1 MFWVSSLALFTLTE
15 PLPIESSTGA
25 GYAPDCLD
33 NLLQSPVR
41 ATRQDVV
48 RAPRF
53 LRGGFPSVF
62 VGPWPQLITRVLH
75 MPEPLVLASSS
86 VTRARLLRN
95 AGLAFASE
103 DARLDEAAVR
113 DALLAEGA
121 GPRDIADTL
130 AEMKALRI
138 SARHPTA
145 LVIGSDQVL
154 AVAGRVLG
162 KAEDMSAA
170 RDQLLL
176 LRDRQ
181 HLLLSAVVVC
191 QGGEPLWRHVGEAR
205 MRMRAFSEEWLDDY
219 LLRNA
224 EAVLASVGGYR
235 IEEEGVRLFSAI
247 EGDYFTIL
255 GLPLLPLLSWLSLR
269 GTIPS

>member
-1 MFWVSSLALFTLTE
+1 
-15 PLPIESSTGA
+15 
-25 GYAPDCLD
+25 
-33 NLLQSPVR
+33 
-41 ATRQDVV
+41 
-48 RAPRF
+48 
-53 LRGGFPSVF
+53 
-62 VGPWPQLITRVLH
+62 

>member
-1 MFWVSSLALFTLTE
+1 
-15 PLPIESSTGA
+15 
-25 GYAPDCLD
+25 
-33 NLLQSPVR
+33 
-41 ATRQDVV
+41 
-48 RAPRF
+48 
-53 LRGGFPSVF
+53 
-62 VGPWPQLITRVLH
+62 

-86 VTRARLLRN
+86 TTRARLLRN
-95 AGLAFASE
+95 AGLAFVTE
-103 DARLDEAAVR
+103 DARVDEVAVR
-113 DALLAEGA
+113 DALFAEGA

-130 AEMKALRI
+130 AEMKALRV
-138 SARHPTA
+138 SARHPGA
-145 LVIGSDQVL
+145 VVIGSDQVL
-154 AVAGRVLG
+154 AVAGHVLG
-162 KAEDMSAA
+162 KAKDMGGA
-170 RDQLLL
+170 REQLLL

-205 MRMRAFSEEWLDDY
+205 MRMRAFSEDWLDDY
-219 LLRNA
+219 LVRNA

-255 GLPLLPLLSWLSLR
+255 GLPLLPLLSWLTLR

>member
-1 MFWVSSLALFTLTE
+1 
-15 PLPIESSTGA
+15 
-25 GYAPDCLD
+25 
-33 NLLQSPVR
+33 
-41 ATRQDVV
+41 
-48 RAPRF
+48 
-53 LRGGFPSVF
+53 
-62 VGPWPQLITRVLH
+62 

-154 AVAGRVLG
+154 AVGGRVLG

-255 GLPLLPLLSWLSLR
+255 GLPLLPLLSWLTLR

>member
-1 MFWVSSLALFTLTE
+1 
-15 PLPIESSTGA
+15 
-25 GYAPDCLD
+25 
-33 NLLQSPVR
+33 
-41 ATRQDVV
+41 
-48 RAPRF
+48 
-53 LRGGFPSVF
+53 
-62 VGPWPQLITRVLH
+62 

-86 VTRARLLRN
+86 TTRARLLHN
-95 AGLAFASE
+95 AGLAFVTE
-103 DARLDEAAVR
+103 DARVDEAAVR

-130 AEMKALRI
+130 AEMKALRV
-138 SARHPTA
+138 SARHPGA

-154 AVAGRVLG
+154 AVAGHVLG
-162 KAEDMSAA
+162 KAEDMGGA
-170 RDQLLL
+170 REQLLL

-205 MRMRAFSEEWLDDY
+205 MRMRAFSEDWLDDY
-219 LLRNA
+219 LVRNA

-255 GLPLLPLLSWLSLR
+255 GLPLLPLLSWLTLR